1 MDFENVL
8 DKSLVGSE
16 PDEWF
21 NVTTVS
27 YYIDDV
33 LNNVLIIKSVSVFA
47 TQFRRTYRYKPVTTS
62 PLIFLDHA
70 YHVVGMIKED

>member
-27 YYIDDV
+27 YYIDDI
-33 LNNVLIIKSVSVFA
+33 LYSVVRS
-47 TQFRRTYRYKPVTTS
+47 TS
-62 PLIFLDHA
+62 PDTEIWIRLVMSRKSRIKVILDQGH
-70 YHVVGMIKED
+70 DQS